1 MRVYS
6 LFCMSPIAVSLI
18 SCFSLLIALRSCS
31 STSFLIRWIRHF
43 QTNVIFLCSCVFLF
57 SVHGSCVYV
66 GMFHMCLLHGSWVSL
81 CADSWVRDSII
92 QLYVFLPFG
101 TRGQEFWRQKKIH
114 SLVYWVF
121 VIFCFF
127 STFCELGDVRRGWLE
142 YCMSFFTVSPCL
154 CIDVPPFEI
163 WLHARCVSSLW
174 FSSGQNRVFKGIFD
188 WLLCLL
194 CLVWLL
200 VVSSCIC
207 ALWNHGDCDM

>member
-6 LFCMSPIAVSLI
+6 LFCMSPIAVSLL

-31 STSFLIRWIRHF
+31 STSFLIRWIRYF

-92 QLYVFLPFG
+92 QLYVFCHLGREDRNSGDRRRSTALFIG
-101 TRGQEFWRQKKIH
+101 C
-114 SLVYWVF
+114 LL
-121 VIFCFF
+121 FCFF

-142 YCMSFFTVSPCL
+142 SIVCLSFLSPCL

-163 WLHARCVSSLW
+163 WLYARCVSSYDFQVDKTEFLREFSTDCCVFSVW
-174 FSSGQNRVFKGIFD
+174 FD
-188 WLLCLL
+188 Y
-194 CLVWLL
+194 
-200 VVSSCIC
+200 
-207 ALWNHGDCDM
+207 